1 MGKKTIMHVFT
12 GCHDPS
18 DYITRGKQLFCT
30 MNSDYSIF
38 RSKWWI
44 LGSRLWLCCIF
55 HAEST
60 DESLIQNPMHFFPC
74 RLSGEMDIIQE
85 LPHTVTSWVGGGF
98 CTNLE
103 TGIGVSEST
112 TIKGFQPFFVSLTLP
127 YSMIRNE
134 VINLPV
140 TVFNYLS
147 ECLNVRA
154 HTLSGFRSNI

>member
-1 MGKKTIMHVFT
+1 MPRHRKQKNVAKKNFFSFT
-12 GCHDPS
+12 
-18 DYITRGKQLFCT
+18 TK
-30 MNSDYSIF
+30 YS
-38 RSKWWI
+38 
-44 LGSRLWLCCIF
+44 
-55 HAEST
+55 
-60 DESLIQNPMHFFPC
+60 
-74 RLSGEMDIIQE
+74 LSGEKNILTE

-127 YSMIRNE
+127 YSVIRNE

-147 ECLNVRA
+147 ECLNVNIC
-154 HTLSGFRSNI
+154 LSYDWLSCYQVYFLTMLLLKMGIRRGGCM

>member
-1 MGKKTIMHVFT
+1 MSLFFSFT
-12 GCHDPS
+12 K
-18 DYITRGKQLFCT
+18 I
-30 MNSDYSIF
+30 YSLTGE
-38 RSKWWI
+38 KDI
-44 LGSRLWLCCIF
+44 L
-55 HAEST
+55 T
-60 DESLIQNPMHFFPC
+60 
-74 RLSGEMDIIQE
+74 E

-127 YSMIRNE
+127 YSVIRNE

-147 ECLNVRA
+147 ECLNVNIC
-154 HTLSGFRSNI
+154 LSYDWLSCYQVYFLTMLLLKMGIRRGGCM